1 MSTLDPSA
9 MSMFDAN
16 SFGFLSAL
24 QLADSFFPTGMYAHS
39 QGLEAM
45 VRRGLVNN
53 PGDVEEFLRNQFA
66 WSLLPSDGVALLN
79 SHRSAIRGDLA
90 TIVTIDHLLS
100 ALKLPSELRA
110 VSVQVGH
117 RLLDETAAF
126 VSHRLHAGY
135 RAEVAAQGA
144 PGNGAVALGI
154 VGFTLD
160 IPEEPALMMFCHS
173 HTTSVLGAALRLL
186 PMTHVDAQGIQH
198 RLHSLLVE
206 QIQEIR
212 ERPWEEMMAFTPE
225 LDVAAMGHESDELRL
240 FAS

>member
-1 MSTLDPSA
+1 

-39 QGLEAM
+39 QGLEGM
-45 VRRGLVNN
+45 VRRGLVSS
-53 PGDVEEFLRNQFA
+53 PSDVEEFLRNQFA

-90 TIVTIDHLLS
+90 TIVAIDHLLT

-117 RLLDETAAF
+117 RLLDETVPF
-126 VSHRLHAGY
+126 VSHRLHADY
-135 RAEVAAQGA
+135 RAEVATQGT
-144 PGNGAVALGI
+144 PGNGAVALG
-154 VGFTLD
+154 VVTCSLN
-160 IPEEPALMMFCHS
+160 IPEEPALMVFCHS
-173 HTTSVLGAALRLL
+173 HATSVLGAALRLL

-198 RLHSLLVE
+198 RLHPLLVE

-212 ERPWEEMMAFTPE
+212 RRPWEEMMAFTPE
-225 LDVAAMGHESDELRL
+225 LDLAAMGHESDELRM

>member
-1 MSTLDPSA
+1 

-39 QGLEAM
+39 QGLEGM
-45 VRRGLVNN
+45 VRRGLVSS
-53 PGDVEEFLRNQFA
+53 PSDVEEFLRNQFA
-66 WSLLPSDGVALLN
+66 WSVLPSDGVALLN
-79 SHRSAIRGDLA
+79 SHRSASRGDLA
-90 TIVTIDHLLS
+90 TLVAIDRLLT

-117 RLLDETAAF
+117 RLLDETVPF
-126 VSHRLHAGY
+126 VSDQLHSGY
-135 RAEVAAQGA
+135 RALVTTQET
-144 PGNGAVALGI
+144 PGNGAVALG
-154 VGFTLD
+154 VVAGSLN
-160 IPEEPALMMFCHS
+160 IPEEPALLMFCHS

-198 RLHSLLVE
+198 RLHSLLVD

-212 ERPWEEMMAFTPE
+212 QRPWEEMMAFAPE
-225 LDVAAMGHESDELRL
+225 LDVAAMGHESDELRM